1 MSGRRIDLAK
11 FAGSDSE
18 GEDSQPK
25 RQLELTALKSKT
37 FSHGI
42 TKKTKRDLEKEAE
55 EKKRVEE
62 EKAAALVMAEFEEEF
77 NSGPSNPNSSMR
89 AFGGGSNAAP
99 LGPRKGFVKAGGA
112 PMTSQPRPAAAF
124 RPPSGPGMGPGAR
137 EAHGGMGF
145 QPPRGPAAMGYNPNP
160 PHARP
165 VGFGRP
171 PPLPSQ
177 AASMDPGRLPP
188 TASASTPPAPSGPLK
203 KKRAMD
209 SFLQEI
215 KSNQDAR
222 EQRLGNMAKKEGSS
236 VSALAAWES
245 ETKSGVLDLETT
257 NLFVSNLPRQNM
269 TEQAV
274 GLYFARIGPVGT
286 VKIMWPRGEDI
297 AASQHRGLSGFVSYM
312 FRQDAETAVRELE
325 GADFQGN
332 KLRVGWSKAVPKP
345 LKALYDL
352 GVRNDK
358 KRRDRSESP
367 ARKRRARSSSY
378 SSASSYSRSPSSK
391 RDSEGEAW
399 LKTIPEENAKFI
411 KAVAERVREHGRG
424 LEDVLREKEKENDKF
439 SFLFDD
445 KLPEYHLYKSTLSSR
460 YRIPDHPR
468 AFIDEGYASMYS
480 SDSAEDSEKERTSKG
495 KLGRLARKRFEAMLR
510 AMSGKRGEIAR
521 AMEFA
526 LTHAEAADEIA
537 ETIVQSLIIPSTP
550 VPRKLARLHLIS
562 DILHNSASPLPNVW
576 RYRQAFEARLPPVWA
591 HLKGVET
598 SLEAYKGRISADVFG
613 KSVGSVLDIWERWIV
628 FNSETAELFRALL
641 SGNISLTSLTRT
653 PQGMWVDKSVLE
665 ARDKAKRQKA
675 EEERRAKEKKEE
687 ADRGFN
693 SGGFKS
699 SFKRVD
705 PSSVAGGFKP
715 ITTAGDH
722 SAGAPAESD
731 LDGEAMEDLD
741 GEDMNLDGEEIDL
754 DGEPLGDDDLD
765 GESMEDLDGEAM

>member
-62 EKAAALVMAEFEEEF
+62 EKAAALVMAEFEEDF
-77 NSGPSNPNSSMR
+77 NSGPSHPNTSMR
-89 AFGGGSNAAP
+89 GFGGGSNAAP
-99 LGPRKGFVKAGGA
+99 MGPRKGFVKAGGA
-112 PMTSQPRPAAAF
+112 PMELQSRPPAAF
-124 RPPSGPGMGPGAR
+124 RPPSGPGMGPGGRALQ
-137 EAHGGMGF
+137 GSTGF
-145 QPPRGPAAMGYNPNP
+145 QPPRGPAAMGFQQAPP
-160 PHARP
+160 PHVRP
-165 VGFGRP
+165 VGFGG
-171 PPLPSQ
+171 PPLSQ
-177 AASMDPGRLPP
+177 YAAPVDPRRVAPAAP
-188 TASASTPPAPSGPLK
+188 TAAPSASNGPMR

-215 KSNQDAR
+215 KNNQDAR

-245 ETKSGVLDLETT
+245 ETKNGVLDLQTT
-257 NLFVSNLPRQNM
+257 NLFVSNLPRENI
-269 TEQAV
+269 TEDTV
-274 GLYFARIGPVGT
+274 GLYFAKIGPVGT
-286 VKIMWPRGEDI
+286 VKIMWPRGEDNL
-297 AASQHRGLSGFVSYM
+297 SFQHRGLSGFVSYM
-312 FRQDAETAVRELE
+312 SRSDAETAVRELE
-325 GADFQGN
+325 GAEFQGN

-345 LKALYDL
+345 SKALYDI
-352 GVRNDK
+352 GNTK
-358 KRRDRSESP
+358 KRKERSQSP
-367 ARKRRARSSSY
+367 PRKRRARSYSY
-378 SSASSYSRSPSSK
+378 SSSSSYSRSPSPR
-391 RDSEGEAW
+391 RDSDGETW
-399 LKTIPEENAKFI
+399 LKTIPEEKAKFV
-411 KAVAERVREHGRG
+411 KAVAARVKEHGRG
-424 LEDVLREKEKENDKF
+424 LEDVLREKEKDNEKF

-460 YRIPDHPR
+460 YCIPNPPHT
-468 AFIDEGYASMYS
+468 FIDEGYASMYS
-480 SDSAEDSEKERTSKG
+480 SDSAEGSEKERTSKG
-495 KLGRLARKRFEAMLR
+495 KLGRLAKRRFEAMLR
-510 AMSGKRGEIAR
+510 VISGKRGEIAR

-526 LTHAEAADEIA
+526 LTHAEAADEVA

-628 FNSETAELFRALL
+628 FNTETAELFRALL
-641 SGNISLTSLTRT
+641 SGHISLDSLTRT
-653 PQGMWVDKSVLE
+653 PQGMWVDKAVLE
-665 ARDKAKRQKA
+665 AQDEAKRQKA
-675 EEERRAKEKKEE
+675 EEERRAREKKEE
-687 ADRGFN
+687 ADQRFN

-705 PSSVAGGFKP
+705 PSSNAGES
-715 ITTAGDH
+715 TSLENH
-722 SAGAPAESD
+722 PAAEQD

-741 GEDMNLDGEEIDL
+741 GEEMGLDGEEMDL
-754 DGEPLGDDDLD
+754 DGEPLVSEDLD
-765 GESMEDLDGEAM
+765 GEVMEDLDGEAM

>member
-42 TKKTKRDLEKEAE
+42 TKKTKRDMEKEAE

-77 NSGPSNPNSSMR
+77 NSGPSHPNTSMR
-89 AFGGGSNAAP
+89 GFGGGSNAAP
-99 LGPRKGFVKAGGA
+99 MGPRKGFVKAGGA
-112 PMTSQPRPAAAF
+112 PMALQALQGNT
-124 RPPSGPGMGPGAR
+124 
-137 EAHGGMGF
+137 GF
-145 QPPRGPAAMGYNPNP
+145 QPPRGPAAMGFQQAPP
-160 PHARP
+160 PHVRP
-165 VGFGRP
+165 VAP
-171 PPLPSQ
+171 
-177 AASMDPGRLPP
+177 
-188 TASASTPPAPSGPLK
+188 SASNGPMR

-215 KSNQDAR
+215 KNNQDAR

-245 ETKSGVLDLETT
+245 ETKNGVLDLQTT

-269 TEQAV
+269 TEDTV
-274 GLYFARIGPVGT
+274 GLYFAKIGPVGT
-286 VKIMWPRGEDI
+286 VKIMWPRGEDNL
-297 AASQHRGLSGFVSYM
+297 SFQHRGLSGFVSYM
-312 FRQDAETAVRELE
+312 SRSDAETAVRELE
-325 GADFQGN
+325 GAEFQGN

-345 LKALYDL
+345 SKALY
-352 GVRNDK
+352 GVSGQPLRLVET
-358 KRRDRSESP
+358 DRKERSQSP
-367 ARKRRARSSSY
+367 PRKRRARSYSY
-378 SSASSYSRSPSSK
+378 SSSSSYSRSPSPR
-391 RDSEGEAW
+391 RDSDGETW
-399 LKTIPEENAKFI
+399 LKTIPEEKAKFV

-424 LEDVLREKEKENDKF
+424 FEDVLREKEKDSEKF

-460 YRIPDHPR
+460 YRIPNPPHT
-468 AFIDEGYASMYS
+468 FIDEGYASMYS

-495 KLGRLARKRFEAMLR
+495 KLGRLAKRRFEAMLR
-510 AMSGKRGEIAR
+510 VMSGKRGEIAR

-628 FNSETAELFRALL
+628 FNTETAELFRALL
-641 SGNISLTSLTRT
+641 LGHSSLDSLTRT
-653 PQGMWVDKSVLE
+653 PQGMWVDKAVLE
-665 ARDKAKRQKA
+665 AQDEAKRQKA
-675 EEERRAKEKKEE
+675 EEERRAREKKEE
-687 ADRGFN
+687 ADQRFK

-705 PSSVAGGFKP
+705 PSSNAGES
-715 ITTAGDH
+715 TSLENH
-722 SAGAPAESD
+722 PAAEQD

-741 GEDMNLDGEEIDL
+741 GEEMGLDGEEMDL
-754 DGEPLGDDDLD
+754 DGEPFVSEDLE
-765 GESMEDLDGEAM
+765 GEVMEDLDGEAM